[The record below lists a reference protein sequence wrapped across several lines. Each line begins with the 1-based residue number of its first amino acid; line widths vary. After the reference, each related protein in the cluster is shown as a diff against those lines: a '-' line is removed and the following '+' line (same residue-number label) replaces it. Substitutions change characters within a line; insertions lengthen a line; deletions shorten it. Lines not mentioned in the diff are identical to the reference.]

1 MVSEVRV
8 RYAPSPTGD
17 PHVGNIRTALFDWL
31 YAKNK
36 KGKFIVR
43 VEDTDQNRKI
53 SGSIHKQENVLRWL
67 GLSWDEGMGIEGE
80 YGPYVQSER
89 LEIYSKQTDYLLHC
103 GKAYRCYCTSE
114 RLKELREEQKMQK
127 ASILGYD
134 GKCRKL
140 TDIERSRY
148 EDEGLPYVIRFAMP
162 DSGLSSVKDLI
173 RGEIE
178 FDNSLADDF
187 ILLKADGFP
196 TYHLASVVDDHF
208 MGITHVFRGE
218 EWVSSV
224 PRHIQLY
231 EAFNWDKPF
240 FAHLPTILAP
250 DRSKL
255 SKRHGAT
262 SVLEYK
268 KMGYLPQAM
277 VNFLSLLGWSLDGD
291 TTIISIDQLVD
302 NFDPSR
308 ISASGAIFD
317 IDKLDWMNGQ
327 YIRNMREKE
336 LGEVLFKYWNEYP
349 PNEFE
354 RSPGLEET
362 TSIASMVKERLGT
375 LSQAAP
381 LVAFLFK
388 KNIEYNPET
397 LVQKG
402 MNPKNSYEVLQKSY
416 HLLSNIDS
424 FDSKAI
430 EHHLRALSSEIDI
443 KIGQLLGT
451 IRVATSGQKVSP
463 PLFESLELLGRD
475 RVKSLLQQ
483 GMEGLDDIDPIKM

>member
-1 MVSEVRV
+1 VVGEIRV

-31 YAKNK
+31 YAKNRN
-36 KGKFIVR
+36 GKFVVR
-43 VEDTDQNRKI
+43 VEDTDQNRKV
-53 SGSIHKQENVLRWL
+53 SGAIQKQMDALKWL
-67 GLSWDEGMGIEGE
+67 GLEWDEGMGEEGK

-89 LEIYSKQTDYLLHC
+89 LEIYSKYTNDLLQS
-103 GKAYRCYCTSE
+103 GQAYRCYCTSD
-114 RLKELREEQKMQK
+114 RLQELREKQRIRKSSK
-127 ASILGYD
+127 VGYD
-134 GKCRKL
+134 GKCRTL
-140 TDIERSRY
+140 TDSGKSQY
-148 EDEGLPYVIRFAMP
+148 EDEGSPSVVRFFMP
-162 DSGLSSVKDLI
+162 ATGTSSIKDLI

-187 ILLKADGFP
+187 IIMKADGFP
-196 TYHLASVVDDHF
+196 TYHLASVVDDHS

-218 EWVSSV
+218 EWVSSI
-224 PRHIQLY
+224 PRHVQLY
-231 EAFNWDKPF
+231 EAFNWKKPF

-262 SVLEYK
+262 SVLEYR

-291 TTIISIDQLVD
+291 TNIITIDQLVA

-317 IDKLDWMNGQ
+317 IEKLDWMNG
-327 YIRNMREKE
+327 YYLRKMSPEA
-336 LGEVLFKYWNEYP
+336 LGEVLFKYWNDYP
-349 PNEFE
+349 PPDFE
-354 RSPGLEET
+354 RSPVLEET
-362 TSIASMVKERLGT
+362 ISVASMVKERLGT

-388 KNIEYNPET
+388 KNIEYDPET
-397 LVQKG
+397 LIQKG
-402 MNPKNSYEVLQKSY
+402 MNIEGTYEALQESHK
-416 HLLSNIDS
+416 LLLNIEP
-424 FDSKAI
+424 FDSETI
-430 EHHLRALSSEIDI
+430 EQNLRTLSFEMGI

-451 IRVATSGQKVSP
+451 IRVATSGQKISP
-463 PLFESLELLGRD
+463 PLFESLELLGKD
-475 RVKSLLQQ
+475 RAKLLIEQAID
-483 GMEGLDDIDPIKM
+483 GLNAL

>member
-1 MVSEVRV
+1 MVSEIRV

-53 SGSIHKQENVLRWL
+53 PGSIQKQKDVLKWL
-67 GLSWDEGMGIEGE
+67 GLNWDEGMGIEGE

-89 LEIYSKQTDYLLHC
+89 LELYSKQTNDLLKC
-103 GKAYRCYCTSE
+103 GKAYRCYCTAE
-114 RLKELREEQKMQK
+114 RLEELREEQKIRK
-127 ASILGYD
+127 ASKFGYD
-134 GKCRKL
+134 GKCRTL
-140 TDIERSRY
+140 TDLERSQC
-148 EDEGLPYVIRFAMP
+148 EDKGLPHVIRFAMP
-162 DSGLSSVKDLI
+162 ETGISSIKDLI
-173 RGEIE
+173 RGDLE

-187 ILLKADGFP
+187 IVIKADGFP

-231 EAFNWDKPF
+231 EAFNWDRPL

-262 SVLEYK
+262 SVLEYR

-277 VNFLSLLGWSLDGD
+277 VNFLSLLGWSLDGE
-291 TTIISIDQLVD
+291 TNIISIGQLVD

-317 IDKLDWMNGQ
+317 IDRLNWMNGY
-327 YIRNMREKE
+327 YIRNMLDKD
-336 LGEVLFKYWNEYP
+336 LGEVLFQYWNDYP
-349 PNEFE
+349 PNYFE
-354 RSPGLEET
+354 RSPALEET
-362 TSIASMVKERLGT
+362 TQIAAMVKERLAT

-388 KNIEYNPET
+388 KNIQYSAET

-402 MNPKNSYEVLQKSY
+402 MNLTSTYEVLQKS
-416 HLLSNIDS
+416 HTLLLTIDP
-424 FDSKAI
+424 FDSETI
-430 EHHLRALSSEIDI
+430 EYNLRILSDKIGI

-463 PLFESLELLGRD
+463 PLFESLELLGRC
-475 RVKSLLQQ
+475 RVKSLLEQA
-483 GMEGLDDIDPIKM
+483 IDELNDL